1 MSEDK
6 KRVVVLGGGRVGAAM
21 VKDLA
26 ADGDLEI
33 TLVDAF
39 DAALEPFADDPTV
52 TCEKADLSMA
62 DEVRRVVGSHDL
74 VIGAVPGPMGFATVR
89 AVIEAG
95 KDIVDISFFE
105 EDAFELNALAHDR
118 GVVALMDCGVAPGAS
133 NLILGRMLEQLDT
146 VDSFACYVG
155 GLPVARAW
163 PFEYKAPFSPIDVIA
178 EYTRPVR
185 LREHGTDV
193 TRPALGRSEFLHFD
207 GIGTLEAF
215 ETDGLRTLMRLTDV
229 PNMIEKT
236 LRFPGHREKM
246 EILRETGFFGE
257 EPITL
262 KDGTTVRPLDVTAQ
276 LLFDQWRAQPDEQE
290 FTVLRVILEGR
301 EGDQRVRHT
310 FDLYDRTD
318 TATGTSSMA
327 RTTGYT
333 CTAMARLVTGGHF
346 KEVGISPP
354 EVVGRDQGCYD
365 RIMADLEAR
374 GVKYHQKVE
383 QLG

>member
-1 MSEDK
+1 MSENQ

-21 VKDLA
+21 VRDLA

-33 TLVDAF
+33 TLVDASDSVL
-39 DAALEPFADDPTV
+39 DAFADDSDV
-52 TCEKADLSMA
+52 TCEKADLSKA
-62 DEVRRVVGSHDL
+62 DEVRRVIGSQDL

-89 AVIEAG
+89 TVIEAG

-105 EDAFELNALAHDR
+105 QDAFELDDLAR
-118 GVVALMDCGVAPGAS
+118 EKGVVALVDCGVAPGAS
-133 NLILGRMLEQLDT
+133 NLILGRMLEQLDA

-155 GLPVARAW
+155 GLPVARDW
-163 PFEYKAPFSPIDVIA
+163 PYEYKAPFSPIDVIA

-185 LREHGTDV
+185 LREHGRDV
-193 TRPALGRSEFLHFD
+193 VRPALGRSELLNFD

-215 ETDGLRTLMRLTDV
+215 ETDGLRSLMRLTEV

-257 EPITL
+257 QPLTL
-262 KDGTTVRPLDVTAQ
+262 RDGTTVRPLDVTAQ
-276 LLFDQWRAQPDEQE
+276 LLFDQWRAQPGEEE

-301 EGDQRVRHT
+301 EGDQSVRHT
-310 FDLYDRTD
+310 FDLFDRTD
-318 TATGTSSMA
+318 PVAGTSSMA

-333 CTAMARLVTGGHF
+333 CTAMARLVTDGHF
-346 KEVGISPP
+346 KDTGISPP
-354 EVVGRDQGCYD
+354 EIVGRDQGCYD
-365 RIMADLEAR
+365 RVMAYLEAR
-374 GVKYHQKVE
+374 GVEYHQKVE
-383 QLG
+383 LLG